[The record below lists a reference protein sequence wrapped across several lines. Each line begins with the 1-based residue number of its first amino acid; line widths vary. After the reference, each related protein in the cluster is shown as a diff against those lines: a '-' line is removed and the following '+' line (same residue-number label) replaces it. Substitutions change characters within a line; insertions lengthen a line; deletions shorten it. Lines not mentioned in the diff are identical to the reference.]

1 MSERLYGAALVWFV
15 LLIYKGLRGLKKRAH
30 IRHCPF
36 SLLQILPLLVFSVFL
51 TVFAYHAPTFIL
63 YI

>member
-15 LLIYKGLRGLKKRAH
+15 LLIYKGLRGLKKKSAYT
-30 IRHCPF
+30 
-36 SLLQILPLLVFSVFL
+36 PLSFFFITNFTSLVFSVFL
-51 TVFAYHAPTFIL
+51 TVFAYHAPTFIF